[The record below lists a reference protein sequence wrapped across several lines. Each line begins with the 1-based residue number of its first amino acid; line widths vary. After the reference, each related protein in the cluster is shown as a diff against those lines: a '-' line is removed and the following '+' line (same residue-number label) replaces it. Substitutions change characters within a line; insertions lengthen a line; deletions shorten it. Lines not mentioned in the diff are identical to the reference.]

1 MLRKR
6 VTPARTG
13 TVPGGA
19 TGTLASRSRLLSG
32 SLGLLPIITLVITW
46 QVWAMLGGQEQSMF
60 LPTPAEVVARL
71 RELTVSG
78 VIFVDAASS
87 VRRVLTG
94 VALAAAVGV
103 PVGMLMGISP
113 LWRRV
118 LSPSL
123 EIVRPIP
130 IAAWVPL
137 VIIVFGIGEAPALA
151 LIFLGALHPILLN
164 TVTGIAQT
172 PPIHLRAAAMLGAS
186 RMTTVRRVLLP
197 AALPNIL
204 TGLRLSL
211 GIGWWVVIL
220 AELLAVRSGLG
231 YRLVLA
237 QQLIQT
243 DTIVVVMVFIGAIGW
258 VMNEFAV
265 RLERRLVKW
274 VP

>member
-6 VTPARTG
+6 VTPARNG
-13 TVPGGA
+13 TVPSGA

-172 PPIHLRAAAMLGAS
+172 PPIHLRAAAMLGAN

-243 DTIVVVMVFIGAIGW
+243 DTIVVVMIFIGAIGW
-258 VMNEFAV
+258 AMNEFAV